1 MNGPLAFSTSLA
13 GHTKPQNALCQST
26 KPADLK
32 TLTFRQ
38 KSGRVNRKVAIGVEE
53 KWTKLE
59 KNRIYFCELIV
70 TKSFLEFTIFRI

>member
-53 KWTKLE
+53 K
-59 KNRIYFCELIV
+59 
-70 TKSFLEFTIFRI
+70 